1 MGTTTHCTE
10 VTPPVLTFSTGG
22 APNALT
28 YLTLSALETV
38 TAI

>member
-1 MGTTTHCTE
+1 MGTTTQYRK

-28 YLTLSALETV
+28 YLTLSSLETV